1 MPRAREA
8 ARFRRLPLP
17 QSPAFGEQVLSR
29 LRSSSASHTV
39 PCPPPRTPGMCGT
52 DTPALGGDGRGGQA
66 AGGDAAPACA
76 FTAGDVTARCHYCTH
91 YSSAIIVASYLVRM
105 PPFTQAFCS
114 LQVSAPDPL
123 HARAH
128 AHTRTHTHAHTHT
141 CTHTHAHTHTQTHR
155 ARSCRLRA
163 RLGRGRDPPARN
175 PALSL

>member
-1 MPRAREA
+1 
-8 ARFRRLPLP
+8 
-17 QSPAFGEQVLSR
+17 
-29 LRSSSASHTV
+29 
-39 PCPPPRTPGMCGT
+39 MCRT
-52 DTPALGGDGRGGQA
+52 DTPAFAGDGRGGQA
-66 AGGDAAPACA
+66 TGGDAAQACA

-123 HARAH
+123 HMCGHTHTHMRTHTRAH
-128 AHTRTHTHAHTHT
+128 THTHARTHAHVHTRARTRARTRTRAHT
-141 CTHTHAHTHTQTHR
+141 RAHEHTHARTHTHR

-175 PALSL
+175 PALSP